1 MKGLILNDFYA
12 MRKLLKSILFVFVI
26 FGVIWGIGKQPT
38 TGALVISV
46 MGISYLFNLFSYDEY
61 YHWDQYAA
69 ILPVTRKQIV
79 LARYATF
86 GITALLTL
94 AISLVYVIA
103 LGEIAD
109 CAMVLVTILCMQGY
123 TAAVIIPVAYKFG
136 IQRGRILYVL
146 LMFVP
151 FGVLLGLMT
160 ALQLDGGFS
169 PDGSMLAGIL
179 VGVVAVVALMVAISI
194 KISIGIVSKKT
205 F

>member
-26 FGVIWGIGKQPT
+26 FGVIWAIGEQPA
-38 TGALVISV
+38 TGALIICI
-46 MGISYLFNLFSYDEY
+46 MGNSYLLNLFSYDEY
-61 YHWDQYAA
+61 YHWEQYVS
-69 ILPVTRKQIV
+69 ILPLTRRQIV

-86 GITALLTL
+86 GITALVTLT
-94 AISLVYVIA
+94 ISLIYLVA
-103 LGEIAD
+103 LGGIAD
-109 CAMVLVTILCMQGY
+109 CAMVAVTVLCMQGY
-123 TAAVIIPVAYKFG
+123 TASVMIPIAYKFG

-151 FGVLLGLMT
+151 FGAILGIMM
-160 ALQLDGGFS
+160 AMQMGGGFS
-169 PDGSMLAGIL
+169 PEGPLLAGIL
-179 VGVVAVVALMVAISI
+179 VGVVAAVALMVMISI